1 MVRIPTKLT
10 PRGNSQAVTIPREA
24 MEAAG
29 LKQGD
34 ELALIVRDDGDME
47 IHRASADDAALD
59 ESFEWAL
66 GRYGRTF
73 EDLAR

>member
-1 MVRIPTKLT
+1 MIRLTAKLT

-24 MEAAG
+24 MDAAG

-34 ELALIVRDDGDME
+34 ELAIVVRDDGVME
-47 IHRASADDAALD
+47 LHRASADDAAL
-59 ESFEWAL
+59 ERAFAWAL

-73 EDLAR
+73 EDLAQ

>member
-1 MVRIPTKLT
+1 MVRVTTKLT

-34 ELALIVRDDGDME
+34 ALALIVRDDGVME
-47 IHRASADDAALD
+47 LHRASTDDAALD
-59 ESFEWAL
+59 QAFEWTL
-66 GRYGRTF
+66 GRYGRTL
-73 EDLAR
+73 EDLAK

>member
-1 MVRIPTKLT
+1 MVRVSTKLT

-24 MEAAG
+24 LEAAG

-34 ELALIVRDDGDME
+34 ALALTVRDDGIIE
-47 IHRASADDAALD
+47 IRRASPDDAAL
-59 ESFEWAL
+59 EQAFEWTL
-66 GRYGRTF
+66 GRYGRTL

>member
-1 MVRIPTKLT
+1 MVRLTTKLT

-34 ELALIVRDDGDME
+34 TLALVVRDDGVME
-47 IHRASADDAALD
+47 IHRASTDDAAL
-59 ESFEWAL
+59 EQAFEWTL
-66 GRYGRTF
+66 GRYGRTLK
-73 EDLAR
+73 DLAQ

>member
-1 MVRIPTKLT
+1 MVRVSAKLT

-34 ELALIVRDDGDME
+34 ELALIVRDDGVME
-47 IHRASADDAALD
+47 IHRASPDDAALD
-59 ESFEWAL
+59 EAFEWAL

-73 EDLAR
+73 EDLAK